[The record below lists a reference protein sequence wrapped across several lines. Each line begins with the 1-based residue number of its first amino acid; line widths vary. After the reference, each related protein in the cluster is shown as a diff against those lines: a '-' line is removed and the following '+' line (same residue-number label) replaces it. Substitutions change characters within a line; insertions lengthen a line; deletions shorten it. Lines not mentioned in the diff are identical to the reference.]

1 MPKRLP
7 GLGKAICVSLNALG
21 MVTFFKPLP
30 EPAA

>member
-21 MVTFFKPLP
+21 MVTFKPLP